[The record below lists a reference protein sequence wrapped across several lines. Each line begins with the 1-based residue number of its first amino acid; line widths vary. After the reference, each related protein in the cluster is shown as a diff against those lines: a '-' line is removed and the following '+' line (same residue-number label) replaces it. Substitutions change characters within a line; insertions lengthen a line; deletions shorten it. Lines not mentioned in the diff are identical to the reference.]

1 MSFVQSLTSSAS
13 RPVLIATGVAL
24 LLLISLFFMVQ
35 IPVQYLVR
43 NLTVRWRTTAMTA
56 LAFVLVISLL
66 TVMMAFVNGMYRL
79 TQSSGRPGNVM
90 LLADGAT
97 DESFSNLA
105 ILDIGDIE
113 NQPGILHENDKPLCS
128 RETYLVVNQP
138 LQNPLPGRPK
148 SRFTQVRGLDDAEM
162 GGRVH
167 GLNLY
172 PGGAWISPA
181 GVREAAAAKDDATK
195 NTTPKEATQ
204 PPEAKDAS
212 TQAALIEAVVGEGV
226 ARVLASD
233 RPSGSS
239 TALAKERLDVGD
251 TFPLGGRT
259 WVVTGVMQS
268 AGSTFDSEIWTKRS
282 IVGPMFG
289 KESCTSVVVR
299 AAGAKEA
306 RKLKDFFNTQYKKA
320 ALSAQVETE
329 YFESLT
335 GTNRQFLFAI
345 GFVTVVMAIG
355 GVMGVMNTMFAAVSN
370 RVKDIG
376 VLRLMGYSRLQVM
389 LAFLLESLLI
399 ALVGGA
405 LGCALGY
412 LADGWTAS
420 SIVSSAAG
428 GGGKFVVLR
437 LTVDLQTL
445 LLGLLLALGMGLIGG
460 AIPALSAVRLKPL
473 EALR

>member
-1 MSFVQSLTSSAS
+1 VSFVQLLTTSVS
-13 RPVLIATGVAL
+13 RPVLIAAGGAL
-24 LLLISLFFMVQ
+24 LGLIALFFLVQ

-113 NQPGILHENDKPLCS
+113 NQPGILRENDKPLCS

-138 LQNPLPGRPK
+138 LQNPTPGRPK

-167 GLNLY
+167 GLKLY
-172 PGGAWISPA
+172 AGGAWISPA
-181 GVREAAAAKDDATK
+181 GVREAAG
-195 NTTPKEATQ
+195 PKG
-204 PPEAKDAS
+204 EAKPQGEKDAPAP
-212 TQAALIEAVVGEGV
+212 AALIEAVVGEGV
-226 ARVLASD
+226 ARVLAAD
-233 RPSGSS
+233 RAGGSS
-239 TALAKERLDVGD
+239 TSGAQQRLDVGD

-259 WVVTGVMQS
+259 WVVVGVMQS

-306 RKLKDFFNTQYKKA
+306 KKLKDFFNTQYKKA
-320 ALSAQVETE
+320 ALSAQVETD

-428 GGGKFVVLR
+428 AGGKFVVLR